1 MNSTYCS
8 LEAFRVGQKVHSL
21 LQRRGDKERFRMSLW
36 GFLTSGNL
44 LFACFWSFLQE
55 GGIST
60 DVFALSL
67 QVDLFMAATLYK
79 QVFVF
84 LSTLIDPLSPVL
96 CG

>member
-1 MNSTYCS
+1 M
-8 LEAFRVGQKVHSL
+8 HSL
-21 LQRRGDKERFRMSLW
+21 LQRRRDKERFRMSSW
-36 GFLTSGNL
+36 GFSASGNL
-44 LFACFWSFLQE
+44 LFARFWSFLQK

-60 DVFALSL
+60 DVFALSM
-67 QVDLFMAATLYK
+67 QVDLFMAATLNK